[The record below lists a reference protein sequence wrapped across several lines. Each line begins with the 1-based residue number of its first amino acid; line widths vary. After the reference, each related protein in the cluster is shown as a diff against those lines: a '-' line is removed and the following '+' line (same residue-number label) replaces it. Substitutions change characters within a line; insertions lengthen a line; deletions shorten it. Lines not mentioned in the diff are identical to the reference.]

1 MSKNEKTILQ
11 LIKFGPL
18 LLIISFSIIISI
30 ILHLNNKKIFNEAK
44 LDIEQDYIKKN
55 KERIKEEVERVYD
68 QIIIQQEKAQS
79 KLKQNLKSRVYEAYE
94 IALNIYNQ
102 NKNLKKESIVKMI
115 KDALRNIRFNNG
127 RGYFFIYSFDYKGIL
142 HPVSSNQEDEYAY
155 NYKDKEL
162 GQSIISIINK
172 VKKDEESFFTWKY
185 YKPNTITDKQYKK
198 LGFFKHF
205 KPYNWIIGTGEYID
219 DFENDIKKETLTH
232 INKLKF
238 KNNGYIFVLDYKGNY
253 LQHIRKEIIGY
264 NILVIK
270 DTQTYDIFP
279 EALNLIKTKGKGFIF
294 YTHTYKPNTGLP
306 SKKISYIKG
315 VNKWDWLI
323 GQGFYQEDFQ
333 KLIEK
338 EKTILNKRLKNN
350 LNNLFT
356 ITFILTIIL
365 LFISFY
371 ISKFFE
377 ARFNIYKEEITKHQ
391 YLLSQQSKL
400 ASMGMMIGN
409 IAHQWRQPLSIIS
422 TAATGLSLKKEL
434 GLLEDKELVSSLH
447 SINNSTQYLSK
458 TIDDFR
464 NFFLTNKNKK
474 KFYLDDTIN
483 KALSLVETQ
492 FTNQN
497 IKIIKKIKKVQ
508 IYGIQTE
515 LIQVLINILNNAR
528 DELIKIKNKKKL
540 IFIEIEIEKKFIKIF
555 IKDNAGG
562 IEDKI
567 LEYVF
572 DPYFTT
578 KHQSQGT
585 GIGLYMS
592 KEIMNKHFNV
602 NIQLKNTSFVHN
614 KNNYKG
620 VEVVLTFN
628 LIK

>member
-1 MSKNEKTILQ
+1 MSKNEKTILH
-11 LIKFGPL
+11 LTKFGPP
-18 LLIISFSIIISI
+18 LLIISFSIIIFI
-30 ILHLNNKKIFNEAK
+30 VLHFNNKKIFNEAK
-44 LDIEQDYIKKN
+44 LAIEQEYIEKN
-55 KERIKEEVERVYD
+55 KERIKEVVERIHD
-68 QIIIQQEKAQS
+68 QIILQQKKTEKA
-79 KLKQNLKSRVYEAYE
+79 LKENLKLRVYEAHK
-94 IALNIYNQ
+94 IALNIYKQ
-102 NKNLKKESIVKMI
+102 NKNLKKEIIVKII

-142 HPVSSNQEDEYAY
+142 HPTSTNQEDEYVY
-155 NYKDKEL
+155 NYKNKEL
-162 GQSIISIINK
+162 SQLVTFTINK
-172 VKKDEESFFTWKY
+172 VKKEGEAFFIWNY

-198 LGFFKHF
+198 IGFIKHF

-219 DFENDIKKETLTH
+219 DFENDIKKETLKH

-253 LQHIRKEIIGY
+253 LQHIRKELIGHNIFEEKY
-264 NILVIK
+264 TQTNNIL
-270 DTQTYDIFP
+270 P
-279 EALNLIKTKGKGFIF
+279 EALNLIKTKGEGYIS
-294 YTHTYKPNTGLP
+294 YIHEYKPDTGLP
-306 SKKISYIKG
+306 SKKISYIK
-315 VNKWDWLI
+315 NIDKWGWLI
-323 GQGFYQEDFQ
+323 GKGFYEEDFQ

-377 ARFNIYKEEITKHQ
+377 KRFQIYKEDITKHEH
-391 YLLSQQSKL
+391 LLSQQSKL

-409 IAHQWRQPLSIIS
+409 IAHQWRQPLSLIS

-434 GLLEDKELVSSLH
+434 GVLEDQELLDNLN

-464 NFFLTNKNKK
+464 NFFLTNKDKK
-474 KFYLDDTIN
+474 EFCLEDTIEKTLN
-483 KALSLVETQ
+483 LVQTQ
-492 FTNQN
+492 FINKN

-528 DELIKIKNKKKL
+528 DELIKLENQERL
-540 IFIEIEIEKKFIKIF
+540 IFIKTKVEDNFIIIS

-562 IEDKI
+562 IENEI
-567 LEYVF
+567 LEYIF
-572 DPYFTT
+572 EPYFTT

-592 KEIMNKHFNV
+592 REIIIKHFDAS
-602 NIQLKNTSFVHN
+602 IQLKNTNFVYN

-620 VEVVLTFN
+620 VEVSLKFN
-628 LIK
+628 IHK